1 MANSDNRAFDMMT
14 SVADKTVV
22 ELFPEESEKST
33 ESVLFDKKEFSN
45 KAEQVRKETE
55 YFLSKMHPNKKV
67 EVKIG
72 ELERDTETQK
82 KYLESGASDVSL
94 SLHNLG
100 AAVDYNIFIDG
111 EYQGGEVSRT
121 LAPYKVLGAVARNK
135 GLFWGWKDDARHVG
149 YTRFVDE
156 FLEKHP
162 DQAKKP
168 IVKDWYFSQDKSTN
182 LSWAPVMTLL
192 DTIYNRTNPR
202 REYKGDPRTID
213 KLLDTFNISI

>member
-1 MANSDNRAFDMMT
+1 MANSDNKAFDMMT
-14 SVADKTVV
+14 AAADKTAV
-22 ELFPEESEKST
+22 ELFPAEIDKNT
-33 ESVLFDKKEFSN
+33 EFDKKEFSN

-55 YFLSKMHPNKKV
+55 YFLSKIHPNKKV

-72 ELERDTETQK
+72 ELERDIKTQE
-82 KYLESGASDVSL
+82 KYLESGASKTSL

-111 EYQGGEVSRT
+111 EYQGGEIPRT
-121 LAPYKVLGAVARNK
+121 LSPYKVLGAVARNK

-156 FLEKHP
+156 FFEKHP
-162 DQAKKP
+162 EQAEKP
-168 IVKDWYFSQDKSTN
+168 VVKNWYLSQDTSTN
-182 LSWAPVMTLL
+182 LSWAPIMSVL
-192 DTIYNRTNPR
+192 DTLYDRTNPG

-213 KLLDTFNISI
+213 ELLDTFNISI